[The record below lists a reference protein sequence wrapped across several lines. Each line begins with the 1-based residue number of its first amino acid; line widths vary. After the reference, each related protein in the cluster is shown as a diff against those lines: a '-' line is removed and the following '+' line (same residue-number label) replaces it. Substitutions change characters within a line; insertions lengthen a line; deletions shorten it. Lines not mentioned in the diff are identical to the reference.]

1 MTAVSVPRGPF
12 AKGQNPGTASAMYP
26 ESPFSAP
33 LYCSTENTVMHRMI
47 IAVLGIFTLL
57 LALAVQPAFAF
68 EDLLSKRATTP
79 QRESV
84 PAHDFGDNDPNV
96 IVALGDS
103 ITAGYPFVTQEETYP
118 AQLQALIGRTVVNG
132 GSGGARAYHGVQV
145 TDYFLRRF
153 KPGYVLIM
161 YGANDVMERS
171 AHTIANDLLTIAR
184 KATENKSIPVMSTI
198 TPVDGPKI
206 GRKNAILNLNEV
218 IKARAAEFGYLVA
231 DVAPVLGW
239 EGQYLLPDGLHP
251 NSAGMEIIA
260 QTFYEKI
267 LEAEN
272 ENGGGGGG
280 GCTIAAHDRLTGDWL
295 ILLAALSVLFFL
307 GRRGRNTCP
316 AKSAEVFTGQAQ

>member
-1 MTAVSVPRGPF
+1 
-12 AKGQNPGTASAMYP
+12 
-26 ESPFSAP
+26 
-33 LYCSTENTVMHRMI
+33 MHRMI
-47 IAVLGIFTLL
+47 ITVLKIFTLL
-57 LALAVQPAFAF
+57 LALAVQPTFAS

-79 QRESV
+79 QREPV

-103 ITAGYPFVTQEETYP
+103 ITAGYPFVTWEETYP
-118 AQLQALIGRTVVNG
+118 AQLQTLIGRTVVNG

-171 AHTIANDLLTIAR
+171 AHAIANDLLTIAR
-184 KATENKSIPVMSTI
+184 KATENKSIPIMSTV

-218 IKARAAEFGYLVA
+218 IKARATEFGYPVA
-231 DVAPVLGW
+231 DVAAAFGW
-239 EGQYLLPDGLHP
+239 EGQYLLSDGLHP
-251 NSAGMEIIA
+251 NSAGLGVIA
-260 QTFYEKI
+260 QAFYQKI
-267 LEAEN
+267 LEIEN
-272 ENGGGGGG
+272 QNNGGGGGGG

-295 ILLAALSVLFFL
+295 IVLAGLSALFLL
-307 GRRGRNTCP
+307 GRRGRNTHP
-316 AKSAEVFTGQAQ
+316 AKSAEVFTG